1 MLIESELRRAAPA
14 PRTSSQLLAV
24 LVCGAPTVIG
34 AALTGRAID
43 LTVQQWLGTVMATAL
58 ALWVGGAVSGQI
70 VLARLL
76 DGQRP
81 DEVTRYL
88 RQLLWLIPRFYVP
101 LGLLAVGIGCYL
113 VATGPAAF
121 SDPAVYVPL
130 ALYAVTSVAGS
141 GISAPGYVRLL
152 RRLARDEDI
161 AAPANRRTL
170 LGLAWLN
177 RVELTLVVGIGFP
190 LLVSLA

>member
-1 MLIESELRRAAPA
+1 MLIAPESRGTAPA
-14 PRTSSQLLAV
+14 SRSSAQSLAV
-24 LVCGAPTVIG
+24 LLCGGLAVI
-34 AALTGRAID
+34 AVALTGWGVG
-43 LTVQQWLGTVMATAL
+43 LSVQQWLGTAMATAL
-58 ALWVGGAVSGQI
+58 TLWVGGAVSGQI

-81 DEVTRYL
+81 AEVTRYL

-101 LGLLAVGIGCYL
+101 LGVLAVGAGCYL

-121 SDPAVYVPL
+121 SDPAVYIPL
-130 ALYAVTSVAGS
+130 ALYAITSVAGS

-152 RRLARDEDI
+152 RRLEGDEDI
-161 AAPANRRTL
+161 ATPANRGTL

-177 RVELTLVVGIGFP
+177 RLELILVVGVGFP
-190 LLVSLA
+190 LLVSFA